1 MCPLAMAQNELGWVF
16 GHYEP
21 VISKEDVGTTV
32 LAQETHLGSGPGSVC
47 HTEGDGQPWGESVA
61 LRNRRRSL
69 HSITNP
75 PRPELHH
82 PLGIPSPTSRIF
94 IALLLASLVQL
105 GCTQG
110 EIIVHGD
117 SVETKTSSR
126 YDDRLSPIEFADP
139 PVHSRPGSFWDW
151 LNGSMSREQITRD
164 LEAMKRGGMRG
175 GEIWDVAAYA
185 DPDGRVPAGPAFLG
199 PESTRLMVHAIRE
212 ADRLGL
218 EIGVVASSGWN
229 AGGSWIPPEH
239 AGKGLYYSTT
249 SVTGPGKFNGDLP
262 MPELPKLCPR
272 DQDGKPIYLREV
284 AVLAVPHHGS
294 KTIADVDR
302 VLDLSSMTDADGTLR
317 WNAPEGDWTV
327 LRFVCT
333 NHGQQLIV
341 PSPDSGG
348 PMIDFFDSGA
358 TEFHLNHMVTTIL
371 KELGKASFE
380 GTSFKTLEFDSMELD
395 GFTPWND
402 SMADAFQRRVGYP
415 VLRYL
420 PLLAGWK
427 LADQDLHERFLYD
440 WRKMVS
446 DRLIDSH
453 YVTGRKFLEAYG
465 VKLIAESGGPGP
477 PIWDSNPVDGIRA
490 LGAVDI
496 PRGEFW
502 IRHRGIFL
510 IKEIAS
516 AAHVYDKRLVDAESF
531 TTWRRWV
538 DGPLNHKKI
547 ADRALCEGLN
557 CFSFHTFASSPP
569 EAGLPGWAYHA
580 GTDINPTATWWPM
593 VRALTDYLARCSHML
608 RQGWFVA
615 DVCYYYGDQAPN
627 FYPLL
632 CNVPEHPLLDGL
644 HPGYDYDVC
653 SSQVILERMRVEE
666 GRIVLPDGM
675 SYSAL
680 VLPEQDHIPAAVLER
695 IRDLIADG
703 ATVIAH
709 QRPTRAPGLQDHEKE
724 SKTVGRLAE
733 ELWGREISSG
743 PLGRGRFMVTTD
755 RSGALREIGVGEDF
769 KIVGRTENDLG
780 PLDFIHRRTTDDDF
794 YFVRNKTREALF
806 LTCRFRIAAEATGQ
820 SPEFWWPQSGTR
832 SACPDW
838 KTVENGYTE
847 LPLELG
853 PLGSVFVVFRKTG
866 PGSDPPLDPLAI
878 ETFAAAEAPASMTLT
893 GPWQVEFP
901 EGWGAPL
908 EATFPKLQ
916 SWTESKDE
924 GIRFFSG
931 IATYQ
936 KSFDVPESLAEKER
950 LFLQLGDL
958 AEIAEVTLNGS
969 RLGLVWLPPYRIEIT
984 RAIRVGA
991 NTLEIRIANLWANR
1005 LNGDSLLPESAR
1017 FTRSNLDRMQTDPT
1031 SDSSYGRIPNGKT
1044 RPVYSEIPPLMK
1056 SGLLGPVQIITP
1068 EVGE

>member
-1 MCPLAMAQNELGWVF
+1 M
-16 GHYEP
+16 
-21 VISKEDVGTTV
+21 
-32 LAQETHLGSGPGSVC
+32 
-47 HTEGDGQPWGESVA
+47 
-61 LRNRRRSL
+61 
-69 HSITNP
+69 
-75 PRPELHH
+75 
-82 PLGIPSPTSRIF
+82 
-94 IALLLASLVQL
+94 ASLVQI
-105 GCTQG
+105 GCTKG
-110 EIIVHGD
+110 ETIIASD
-117 SVETKTSSR
+117 SVETGTSSR
-126 YDDRLSPIEFADP
+126 SEDRLLLAEFVDP

-151 LNGSMSREQITRD
+151 LNGSMSTEQITRD

-175 GEIWDVAAYA
+175 GEIWDVAAAA

-239 AGKGLYYSTT
+239 AGKGLYHSTT
-249 SVTGPGKFNGDLP
+249 KLTGPGKFIRELP
-262 MPELPKLCPR
+262 MPELPELCPR
-272 DQDGKPIYLREV
+272 DQDGQPIYLDEV
-284 AVLAVPHHGS
+284 AVLAVPSHDS
-294 KTIADVDR
+294 KTITDVDQ
-302 VLDLSSMTDADGTLR
+302 VLDLSSMIDANGTLH
-317 WNAPEGDWTV
+317 WEAPEGDWTV
-327 LRFVCT
+327 LRFVCA

-341 PSPDSGG
+341 PSPNSGG
-348 PMIDFFDSGA
+348 PMIDFFDPRA
-358 TEFHLNHMVTTIL
+358 TEFHLNHMVSTIL
-371 KELGKASFE
+371 KELGKATFE

-402 SMADAFQRRVGYP
+402 SMADAFGRLAGYP
-415 VLRYL
+415 VIRYL
-420 PLLAGWK
+420 SLFAGWE
-427 LADQDLHERFLYD
+427 LADQDVHERFLYD

-446 DRLIDSH
+446 DRLIESH
-453 YVTGRKFLEAYG
+453 YVTGRKFLAAYG

-477 PIWDSNPVDGIRA
+477 PIWDSNPVDGIKA

-510 IKEIAS
+510 VKEIAS

-538 DGPLNHKKI
+538 DGPLNHKEI

-557 CFSFHTFASSPP
+557 CFSFHSFASSPP

-593 VRALTDYLARCSHML
+593 ARGLIDYLARCSHML

-627 FYPLL
+627 FYPPL
-632 CNVPEHPLLDGL
+632 CNVPEHPLLDHL

-653 SSQVILERMRVEE
+653 SSQVILERMRVED

-695 IRDLIADG
+695 IRDLVAEG

-709 QRPTRAPGLQDHEKE
+709 QRPTRALGLQDLEME
-724 SKTVGRLAE
+724 SKTVGRLAD
-733 ELWGREISSG
+733 ELWGREKSSG
-743 PLGRGRFMVTTD
+743 PRDAQAQQAISIRPLGTGRFIVTTD

-769 KIVGRTENDLG
+769 KIAGRAENDLG
-780 PLDFIHRRTTDDDF
+780 PLDFIHRRTTDDEF
-794 YFVRNKTREALF
+794 YFVRNKTRETQSLN
-806 LTCRFRIAAEATGQ
+806 CRFRVAAQATGQ
-820 SPEFWWPQSGTR
+820 SPEFWWPQSGRR

-838 KTVENGYTE
+838 KSVEDGYTE
-847 LPLELG
+847 LPVELG
-853 PLGSVFVVFRKTG
+853 PLGSVFVVFRKTN
-866 PGSDPPLDPLAI
+866 PGNDAPLDPLAT
-878 ETFAAAEAPASMTLT
+878 ETFAVSEASAALTLD
-893 GPWQVEFP
+893 GAWQVEFP
-901 EGWGAPL
+901 KGWGAPH
-908 EATFPKLQ
+908 ETTFSKLQ
-916 SWTESKDE
+916 SWTESEDE

-931 IATYQ
+931 IATYR

-958 AEIAEVTLNGS
+958 AEIAEVTLNGK

-984 RAIRVGA
+984 GAIRTGT
-991 NTLEIRIANLWANR
+991 NKLEVRVANLWANR
-1005 LNGDSLLPESAR
+1005 LNGDSLLPVSDR
-1017 FTRSNLDRMQTDPT
+1017 YTRSNLDRMQTDPS
-1031 SDSSYGRIPNGKT
+1031 SDSSYGRIPNGPT

-1056 SGLLGPVQIITP
+1056 SGLLGPVQIVVP
-1068 EVGE
+1068 K

>member
-1 MCPLAMAQNELGWVF
+1 M
-16 GHYEP
+16 
-21 VISKEDVGTTV
+21 
-32 LAQETHLGSGPGSVC
+32 
-47 HTEGDGQPWGESVA
+47 
-61 LRNRRRSL
+61 
-69 HSITNP
+69 
-75 PRPELHH
+75 
-82 PLGIPSPTSRIF
+82 
-94 IALLLASLVQL
+94 ASLVQMS
-105 GCTQG
+105 CTQG
-110 EIIVHGD
+110 QTTVIGD
-117 SVETKTSSR
+117 SVKAKASSR
-126 YDDRLSPIEFADP
+126 YDDQLSPVEFANP

-151 LNGSMSREQITRD
+151 LNGSMSTEQITRD

-185 DPDGRVPAGPAFLG
+185 DPDGRVPAGPEFLG

-229 AGGSWIPPEH
+229 AGGSWIPPQH
-239 AGKGLYYSTT
+239 AGKGLYVSTI
-249 SVTGPGKFNGDLP
+249 SVTGPGEFSGDLP
-262 MPELPKLCPR
+262 MPELPINCPR
-272 DQDGKPIYLREV
+272 DQDGQPIYRYEV
-284 AVLAVPHHGS
+284 AVLAVPNHGS
-294 KTIADVDR
+294 KTIADVDQ
-302 VLDLSSMTDADGTLR
+302 VLDLSSMTDADGTLH
-317 WNAPEGDWTV
+317 WDAPEGDWDV
-327 LRFVCT
+327 LRFVCA

-341 PSPDSGG
+341 PSPNSGG
-348 PMIDFFDSGA
+348 PMIDFFDPGA
-358 TEFHLNHMVTTIL
+358 TEFHLNHIVSTIL
-371 KELGKASFE
+371 KELGKDSFE
-380 GTSFKTLEFDSMELD
+380 GTSFKTVEFDSMELD

-402 SMADAFQRRVGYP
+402 SMADAFQRRVGYS
-415 VLRYL
+415 VTRYL
-420 PLLAGWK
+420 PLFAGWK
-427 LADQDLHERFLYD
+427 LADQDLHERFDYD

-453 YVTGRKFLEAYG
+453 YVTGQKFLEGYG

-477 PIWDSNPVDGIRA
+477 PIWASNPVDGIKA

-538 DGPLNHKKI
+538 DGPLNHKEI

-593 VRALTDYLARCSHML
+593 ARSLTDYLARCSHML

-615 DVCYYYGDQAPN
+615 DLCYYYGDQAPN
-627 FYPLL
+627 FYPPL

-653 SSQVILERMRVEE
+653 SAQVILERMRVKD

-695 IRDLIADG
+695 IRDLVADG

-709 QRPTRAPGLQDHEKE
+709 QRPTRAPGLQNLEIE
-724 SKTVGRLAE
+724 SKAVERLAD
-733 ELWGREISSG
+733 ELWGREESSQPKDAQTQQAVSTRPHQTISIR
-743 PLGRGRFMVTTD
+743 PIGRGRFIVTTD
-755 RSGALREIGVGEDF
+755 RSEALRKIGVGEDF
-769 KIVGRTENDLG
+769 KIVGRVENDLG
-780 PLDFIHRRTTDDDF
+780 PLDFIHRRTTDDEF
-794 YFVRNKTREALF
+794 YFVRNKTREAII
-806 LTCRFRIAAEATGQ
+806 LTCRFRVDAEANGQ
-820 SPEFWWPQSGTR
+820 VPEFWWPQSGRRTT
-832 SACPDW
+832 CTDW
-838 KTVENGYTE
+838 ENVESGYAE
-847 LPLELG
+847 LPLQLA
-853 PLGSVFVVFRKTG
+853 PLGSVFVVFRKTDRA
-866 PGSDPPLDPLAI
+866 SDASLDPIAI
-878 ETFAAAEAPASMTLT
+878 ETFAAADTPASLTLT
-893 GPWQVEFP
+893 GSWQVEFP
-901 EGWGAPL
+901 EGWGAPQ
-908 EATFPKLQ
+908 ETTFSKLQ
-916 SWTESKDE
+916 SWTESKEE
-924 GIRFFSG
+924 GIRYFSG
-931 IATYQ
+931 IATYK
-936 KSFDVPESLAEKER
+936 KSFDVPQSLAEQER

-958 AEIAEVTLNGS
+958 AEIAEVTLNGKE
-969 RLGLVWLPPYRIEIT
+969 LGFIWLPPYRIEIT
-984 RAIRVGA
+984 ETIQVGT
-991 NTLEIRIANLWANR
+991 NQLEIRVANLWANR
-1005 LNGDSLLPESAR
+1005 LNGDSLLPESER

-1068 EVGE
+1068 K